1 MPTATLP
8 LQRLSLE
15 EKLRAIETLWA
26 DLSQHEPAVPLP
38 EWHKRVLADREQM
51 IQDGR
56 ARFLDWETAKR
67 RIARKTT

>member
-8 LQRLSLE
+8 LQRLTLE
-15 EKLRAIETLWA
+15 DKLRALETLWA
-26 DLSQHEPAVPLP
+26 DLSQHEQAVPLP

-56 ARFLDWETAKR
+56 ARFLDLETAKK
-67 RIARKTT
+67 RIARKTA

>member
-1 MPTATLP
+1 M
-8 LQRLSLE
+8 
-15 EKLRAIETLWA
+15 
-26 DLSQHEPAVPLP
+26 PLP

-67 RIARKTT
+67 RIARKTA